1 MCGIIAIIS
10 QNQPVSERIMNGLK
24 RLEYRGYDS
33 SGVAT
38 ITPEGAID
46 VRRAVGK
53 IVNLQAVVKE
63 SPLAG
68 KIGIGHTRWATHG
81 AAVED
86 NAHPHSNGRVALV
99 HNGIIENFAQLRRD
113 LEEKGHVFSSQT
125 DTESIVH
132 LITDFLDQ
140 GMGPEGAMKET
151 LAHLE
156 GAFGIAV
163 LFQSEDLIIG
173 ARKGSPL
180 AVGLGDNEMYLG
192 SDALGLAPF
201 TDQMMYLEEGDWV
214 ILRSGSCQIYNAL
227 SEPVERA
234 KIRIAANNMSLAKDG
249 FAHFMLKEIFE
260 QPSVVGQTLSN
271 CLDPNSRLPDFSGLN
286 LPPMEAFERLN
297 IVACGTSYLAAMVA
311 KYWLEALSD
320 IHVHV
325 DIASEFRYRRTP
337 FVKGG
342 TALFISQSGETADT
356 LAAMSHA
363 QENGQF
369 CIAVVNVATS
379 SMARLADAVILTDAG
394 AEIGVASTKA
404 FTCQLAV
411 LAAFTV
417 FLALKN
423 GSISLEQGQQFVE
436 ELIHIPS
443 QIQDQLH
450 HKEAIQQLAQSHLVN
465 ARDILYIAR
474 GSHYPIALEGAL
486 KLKELS
492 YIHAEGFPAGELK
505 HGPIALVDQDVPVIV
520 LAPFGPLFDKTI
532 SNAFEVAARGAKVI
546 LVTDNQ
552 GKSAM
557 GKMGQHQF
565 TLLEVPTAGIFS
577 SPLLCA
583 IPMQLMAYYTALLKG
598 TDVDQPRNLAKSVTV
613 E

>member
-10 QNQPVSERIMNGLK
+10 QNQPVSERIISGLK

-38 ITPEGAID
+38 ITPEGTID

-53 IVNLQAVVKE
+53 IASLQALVE
-63 SPLAG
+63 QLPLTG

-86 NAHPHSNGRVALV
+86 NAHPHSNGRVAVV
-99 HNGIIENFAQLRRD
+99 HNGIIENFAELRRE
-113 LEEKGHVFSSQT
+113 LEQKDHVFSSQT

-140 GMGPEGAMKET
+140 GMRPEQAMKET

-163 LFQSEDLIIG
+163 LFQGEELIIG

-180 AVGLGDNEMYLG
+180 AVGLGDTEMYLG

-201 TDQMMYLEEGDWV
+201 TDQMVYLEEGDWV
-214 ILRSGSCQIYNAL
+214 ILRDNSYQIFNAQ

-234 KIRIAANNMSLAKDG
+234 KTLIAANNMSLAKDG

-271 CLDPNSRLPDFSGLN
+271 CLDPHSRLPDFSGLN
-286 LPPMEAFERLN
+286 LPRIEPFQRLN
-297 IVACGTSYLAAMVA
+297 IIACGTSYLAAMVA
-311 KYWLEALSD
+311 KYWLESLTD
-320 IHVHV
+320 IHVNV

-337 FVKGG
+337 FVNGG
-342 TALFISQSGETADT
+342 VAVFISQSGETADT
-356 LAAMSHA
+356 LAAMTHA
-363 QENGQF
+363 KENGQF

-404 FTCQLAV
+404 FTCQLVV

-417 FLALKN
+417 FIALQH
-423 GSISLEQGQQFVE
+423 GSVTLEQGQQFVE
-436 ELIHIPS
+436 ELTHIPS

-450 HKEAIQQLAQSHLVN
+450 HKEELQQLAQAYLVH
-465 ARDILYIAR
+465 ARDILYIGR
-474 GSHYPIALEGAL
+474 GAHYPIALEGAL

-505 HGPIALVDQDVPVIV
+505 HGPIALIDQDVPVIV

-546 LVTDNQ
+546 LVTDKQ
-552 GKSAM
+552 GKSAVER
-557 GKMGQHQF
+557 MGQQQF
-565 TLLEVPTAGIFS
+565 TLFEVSTAGTFS

>member
-10 QNQPVSERIMNGLK
+10 QNQPVSERIISGLK

-38 ITPEGAID
+38 LTLDGAID

-53 IVNLQAVVKE
+53 IVNLQAAVE
-63 SPLAG
+63 QSPLAG
-68 KIGIGHTRWATHG
+68 NIGIGHTRWATHG

-99 HNGIIENFAQLRRD
+99 HNGIIENFSQLRKE
-113 LEEKGHVFSSQT
+113 LEAKGHIFSSQT

-140 GMGPEGAMKET
+140 GLAPEQAMKAA
-151 LAHLE
+151 LGRLE

-163 LFQSEDLIIG
+163 LFQGEDLIMG

-180 AVGLGDNEMYLG
+180 AVGLGDNQMYLG

-201 TDQMMYLEEGDWV
+201 TDQMVYLEEGDWV
-214 ILRSGSCQIYNAL
+214 ILRSGSCQIFNAEG
-227 SEPVERA
+227 EPVERP
-234 KIRIAANNMSLAKDG
+234 KTRIAATNMSVAKDG
-249 FAHFMLKEIFE
+249 FSHFMLKEIFE

-286 LPPMEAFERLN
+286 LPHMEPFGRLN

-337 FVKGG
+337 FVEGG
-342 TALFISQSGETADT
+342 IALFISQSGETADT
-356 LAAMSHA
+356 LAAMTHA

-369 CIAVVNVATS
+369 CIAIVNVATS
-379 SMARLADAVILTDAG
+379 SMARLADACILTDAG
-394 AEIGVASTKA
+394 VEIGVASTKA
-404 FTCQLAV
+404 FTCQLAI
-411 LAAFTV
+411 LSALTV

-423 GSISLEQGQQFVE
+423 NSISLEQGQQFVE
-436 ELIHIPS
+436 ELIHMPS
-443 QIQDQLH
+443 QIQEQLL
-450 HKEAIQQLAQSHLVN
+450 HKEVLKQVAQSHLVN
-465 ARDILYIAR
+465 ARDILYIGR
-474 GSHYPIALEGAL
+474 GTFYPIALEGAL

-520 LAPFGPLFDKTI
+520 LAPFGPHFDKTI
-532 SNAFEVAARGAKVI
+532 SNAFEVSARGAKVI
-546 LVTDNQ
+546 LVTDKP
-552 GKSAM
+552 GMKAVDA
-557 GKMGQHQF
+557 MGQHPF
-565 TLLEVPTAGIFS
+565 ALLEVPTGGLFS
-577 SPLLCA
+577 APLLCA
-583 IPMQLMAYYTALLKG
+583 IPMQLLAYYTALFKG